1 MDEAQFTDQAINHNC
16 FVLEKHIKEID
27 DNLQRQGENEQ
38 EHYASPNDS
47 TYEATYAEQENSYDT
62 TDQSKSR
69 AVKPGNPGNVYNTF
83 NDFQQQ
89 DDYDHLD
96 NHKKPIRV
104 NENEYSTTQAALAPA
119 IEDDTYNHLN
129 QRPTTTP
136 RPDNIYGMP
145 RVDKDY
151 DRMSHVRETNA
162 WDILKGDVSYSRIG
176 KL

>member
-1 MDEAQFTDQAINHNC
+1 LNHDY
-16 FVLEKHIKEID
+16 FVLKKHPKETD
-27 DNLQRQGENEQ
+27 DNVKRQTDHEQ
-38 EHYASPNDS
+38 KHYALPNDPQYS
-47 TYEATYAEQENSYDT
+47 EATHAEQEDDYDT
-62 TDQSKSR
+62 TDQNKSR

-96 NHKKPIRV
+96 NHKKLIRV
-104 NENEYSTTQAALAPA
+104 NENEYSTTHAALAPA

-162 WDILKGDVSYSRIG
+162 
-176 KL
+176 